1 MVQSLSLDFTKS
13 LSSAIALSSLFFVLA
28 MRITFAPLLT
38 NCCARAKPM
47 PVDPP
52 VITTC
57 APRNDLL
64 LPHLI
69 SYGVLCTCLASGSP
83 DL

>member
-1 MVQSLSLDFTKS
+1 MASAGKPLIVRSLLLDFATS
-13 LSSAIALSSLFFVLA
+13 LSSAIALSNLFFVLA
-28 MRITFAPLLT
+28 MRVTFAPLLT

-52 VITTC
+52 VITAC

-64 LPHLI
+64 LPHHI
-69 SYGVLCTCLASGSP
+69 SYGVLCA
-83 DL
+83 

>member
-1 MVQSLSLDFTKS
+1 MITGSLFLDFAK
-13 LSSAIALSSLFFVLA
+13 LFSSVIALSSLCFVLA
-28 MRITFAPLLT
+28 MRVTFAPLLI

-64 LPHLI
+64 LPHHI
-69 SYGVLCTCLASGSP
+69 AMVC
-83 DL
+83 